1 MKSSAVC
8 FSGHRPYRLPQNKE
22 DIDNLKIKLYRAVD
36 KAVNEGYLTFYQ
48 GGCIGF
54 DLLCAMA
61 VITRKKRKKETDKGE
76 IRLIAALPFK
86 NQAEKWSKKDKEIYE
101 EILSYCDEIIFL
113 SENYNKGC
121 YHIRNRYM
129 VDNSDKLICYFDGS
143 SGGTK
148 YTVEYAEEKG
158 LEIENLF

>member
-1 MKSSAVC
+1 M
-8 FSGHRPYRLPQNKE
+8 
-22 DIDNLKIKLYRAVD
+22 
-36 KAVNEGYLTFYQ
+36 
-48 GGCIGF
+48 